1 MSTIPTSLPSPGTS
15 PPPFRGRKISLSK
28 SDGIEP
34 NNLIEDLCA
43 FIKNLAEAEVKS
55 APPSCLGILGLKEKR
70 YAVNVTSLDGDLEED
85 PKSFVCLEDYLSPNQ
100 SWNLSRQKR
109 MDLALSLS
117 LAILQFVSTQWVD
130 KWWSF
135 RDFCMLKG
143 DKSQIFV
150 TKKFYSTQLGAAK
163 FDEPVHSPQ
172 MSMFWDCIGEPILT
186 RLGFALVELA
196 LGKRLSD
203 LRAPG
208 SDPNLN
214 DMLDLTAARKLVN
227 EGQVLEEA
235 GQCYHNAVQACLTH
249 QIMTAEGVKG
259 LNSQHAKF
267 QADLENFVVAPVRE
281 FYLASWKPVQMVEA

>member
-1 MSTIPTSLPSPGTS
+1 M
-15 PPPFRGRKISLSK
+15 
-28 SDGIEP
+28 EP

-43 FIKNLAEAEVKS
+43 FIKNLAETEVKS
-55 APPSCLGILGLKEKR
+55 APLSCLGILGHREKR
-70 YAVNVTSLDGDLEED
+70 YAVNVTSLDGDGDLEEQ
-85 PKSFVCLEDYLSPNQ
+85 PKSFVCLEDYLSPHR

-117 LAILQFVSTQWVD
+117 LAILQFVSTPWVD

-150 TKKFYSTQLGAAK
+150 TKKFYSTQISATATRI
-163 FDEPVHSPQ
+163 DQPIHSPQ
-172 MSMFWDCIGEPILT
+172 MSTFWDCIGEPILT

-203 LRAPG
+203 LRAQG

-214 DMLDLTAARKLVN
+214 DMLDLAAALKLVD
-227 EGQVLEEA
+227 EGQVLQEA
-235 GQCYHNAVQACLTH
+235 GQCYHNAVHACLTH
-249 QIMTAEGVKG
+249 QIVTAEGVKG

-281 FYLASWKPVQMVEA
+281 FYLSSWKPVQMVEA